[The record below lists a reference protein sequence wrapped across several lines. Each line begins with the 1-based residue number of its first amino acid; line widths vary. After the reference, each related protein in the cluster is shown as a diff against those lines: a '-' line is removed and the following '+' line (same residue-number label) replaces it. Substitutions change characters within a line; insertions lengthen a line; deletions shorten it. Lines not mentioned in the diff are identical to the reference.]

1 MQPPCRTLPGEGKL
15 VVVNLLLCPA
25 GVWNDNPEDDFRM
38 PNGSTIPSNSS
49 EETLFHYGMTCELGG
64 SSGHWAVSEGAAVL
78 PSLCLWESYASLVRS
93 EDFATVP
100 CLSPA
105 CTLVACLFQEG
116 KRGVSGLHSLKQGF
130 PDSEASCPYQ
140 LPCHPLTHRAIYWSL
155 IPPSYLLCYRAGQR
169 DRPPWGEDRSSAYQV
184 HPHLFVPTVE

>member
-1 MQPPCRTLPGEGKL
+1 MLPGEGRL
-15 VVVNLLLCPA
+15 VVVNVLLCPT

-38 PNGSTIPSNSS
+38 PNGSTIPSDSS
-49 EETLFHYGMTCELGG
+49 EETLFHYGMTCESGG
-64 SSGHWAVSEGAAVL
+64 PQSLVHWAVSEGAAVL

-116 KRGVSGLHSLKQGF
+116 RSEWSSLT
-130 PDSEASCPYQ
+130 EAGISR
-140 LPCHPLTHRAIYWSL
+140 L
-155 IPPSYLLCYRAGQR
+155 
-169 DRPPWGEDRSSAYQV
+169 
-184 HPHLFVPTVE
+184 